1 MALGLFAI
9 FGILRYRTVPL
20 NVKEMTYLFVVIG
33 ISVMNALSNKKMS
46 YVEIVTANSAILF
59 ALYWLEFYWG
69 NNSILS
75 KKIVYE
81 TIENIHPDNHEI
93 LKKDL
98 ESRLGVKIID
108 FEIGNINF
116 LRDTAEITI
125 KYKV

>member
-46 YVEIVTANSAILF
+46 YIEIVTANSAILF